1 MYVVEKVADVRRIR
15 RELAGSWGLVPTMGY
30 LHEGHLSLVRRAR
43 AENDHVGVSIFVNP
57 TQFGPHE
64 DLATY
69 PRDLE
74 RDLEMLRQEKVD
86 LVWAPPVE
94 EVYPPGYQTY
104 VLVEEVTKPLEGA
117 ARPGH
122 FRGVATIVAK
132 LFNVFQPDRAYF
144 GQKDAQQVVVIRQMV
159 RDLNF
164 PLEIVVCPTVREAD
178 GLAMSSR
185 NVYLTPEQRAAASVL
200 YRALCAARDAWLAG
214 QHDGE
219 QLRQIMRSVLAM
231 EPLAQVEY
239 VSAADP
245 HTLAELGDTRGGVLL
260 SMAVRIGKARLIDN
274 LLLGGEIQR
283 PRKCLK
289 NRVSGTKTALDEAE
303 SPLSRMHLSF
313 CAHEA

>member
-1 MYVVEKVADVRRIR
+1 MHVVQTVADVRRIR
-15 RELAGSWGLVPTMGY
+15 RELTGSWGLVPTMGY

-64 DLATY
+64 DLDTY

-74 RDLEMLRQEKVD
+74 RDLALLRKENVD
-86 LVWAPPVE
+86 LVWAPSVE

-104 VLVEEVTKPLEGA
+104 VIVEEVAKPLEGA

-185 NVYLTPEQRAAASVL
+185 NVYLTPEQRAAAPVL

-214 QHDGE
+214 QYDGE
-219 QLRQIMRSVLAM
+219 QLRQIMRSVLSA

-245 HTLAELGDTRGGVLL
+245 HTLVELGDARRGVLL
-260 SMAVRIGKARLIDN
+260 SMAVRIGRTRLIDN
-274 LLLGGEIQR
+274 LLLGGE
-283 PRKCLK
+283 
-289 NRVSGTKTALDEAE
+289 A
-303 SPLSRMHLSF
+303 
-313 CAHEA
+313 